1 MSIYLYTYR
10 NIHICLHIYVYKNN
24 NQRKILRVGFLKGTY
39 GKYLRVDRVRKGGGK
54 WCNSN
59 FTEGILIMTIKIN
72 ADILLVY
79 NCTFSL

>member
-1 MSIYLYTYR
+1 MCLYICIRIQIY
-10 NIHICLHIYVYKNN
+10 IYVYKNN

-39 GKYLRVDRVRKGGGK
+39 GKYLRVDRVRNGGGK
-54 WCNSN
+54 SCNSN

-72 ADILLVY
+72 TDILLVY